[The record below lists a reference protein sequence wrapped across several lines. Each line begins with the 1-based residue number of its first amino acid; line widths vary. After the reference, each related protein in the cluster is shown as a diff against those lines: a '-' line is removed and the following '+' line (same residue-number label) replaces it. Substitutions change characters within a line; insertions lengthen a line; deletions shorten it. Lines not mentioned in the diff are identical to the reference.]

1 MCSFASR
8 EGEWYVVVGTGK
20 DVVLGSRA
28 NSGGSLILYQ
38 VCEDGRKLKYLHT
51 TPMDDAPL
59 ALEPF
64 NGRLL
69 VGVGKLLRIYD
80 IGKKKMLRKCENKVQ
95 VLSCCFYVHTL
106 HIGTSPC
113 LQEYRD
119 ARQFL
124 KVILYV
130 YRYRYAYVHIRFE
143 INHNYIT
150 IYGNDSCTVTFKL
163 RKAIEYPNEY
173 MNVTHLYNL
182 VKLNIL

>member
-1 MCSFASR
+1 M
-8 EGEWYVVVGTGK
+8 VGTGK

-80 IGKKKMLRKCENKVQ
+80 IGKKKMLRKCENKHIPNLVVDIKTMGSRVYVSDVQ
-95 VLSCCFYVHTL
+95 ESIHYV
-106 HIGTSPC
+106 
-113 LQEYRD
+113 
-119 ARQFL
+119 
-124 KVILYV
+124 
-130 YRYRYAYVHIRFE
+130 RYRQAENQLVVFADDTVSR
-143 INHNYIT
+143 YIT
-150 IYGNDSCTVTFKL
+150 ASCLLDYDTVVAADKFGNVAVVSALQVQCTV
-163 RKAIEYPNEY
+163 
-173 MNVTHLYNL
+173 
-182 VKLNIL
+182 